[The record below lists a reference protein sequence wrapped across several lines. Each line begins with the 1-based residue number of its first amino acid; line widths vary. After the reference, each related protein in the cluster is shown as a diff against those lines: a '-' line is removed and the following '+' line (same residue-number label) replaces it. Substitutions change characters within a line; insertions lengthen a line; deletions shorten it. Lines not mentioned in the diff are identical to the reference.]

1 MSHEPPWDPDKTPVR
16 TPSGTLRVGLA
27 PCPKC
32 RRDERVD
39 CDLCLDDEG
48 RPARYVPVD
57 QAIQWTLAHAEEI
70 EDTEVV
76 ELDDPMVGIRPPK

>member
-1 MSHEPPWDPDKTPVR
+1 MSSGDSGHRDDSWDPDKTPVR
-16 TPSGTLRVGLA
+16 TPSGTLRMGLV

-32 RRDERVD
+32 KKDARVD

-57 QAIQWTLAHAEEI
+57 RAIHWTNEQEELKR
-70 EDTEVV
+70 E
-76 ELDDPMVGIRPPK
+76 P